1 MSTNESIA
9 MVIGAASGLGRIH
22 AQRFAREG
30 LRVIAVDLNRS
41 GLEATAA
48 DHPKM
53 HIETLDVTDLA
64 AVRSLVYRVE
74 ADVGPIAELR
84 HTAAIMPTAPLLE
97 QDALAITK
105 LMRVNYEGTVHVATT
120 IVPKMRARGR
130 GRAVFYGSVAGHA
143 LTPHLGAY
151 CATKAAVNAFV
162 EILIEENRGSGV
174 ALHLVCPPMVKTPLL
189 EQARATSNPKSLQQA
204 SEQNLLADPHD
215 IVDRVERGV
224 SAGTEIIFPTAIAK
238 ALYAGRRVSP
248 RLLWKVIRRSE
259 QM

>member
-1 MSTNESIA
+1 MVSTDSVA
-9 MVIGAASGLGRIH
+9 MVIGAASGMGRIH
-22 AQRFAREG
+22 AQRLAREG
-30 LRVIAVDLNRS
+30 RKVVAVDRNRE
-41 GLEATAA
+41 GLEETAR
-48 DHPKM
+48 DYPKTR
-53 HIETLDVTDLA
+53 IEVLDVTDL
-64 AVRSLVYRVE
+64 E
-74 ADVGPIAELR
+74 ATRALFERIEGELGPVDELR

-97 QDALAITK
+97 QDPALITR

-120 IVPKMRARGR
+120 IVPRMRARGR

-174 ALHLVCPPMVKTPLL
+174 ALHLVCPPMVKTPLID
-189 EQARATSNPKSLQQA
+189 QARETSNPKSLQQA

-215 IVDRVERGV
+215 IVDRVEREVARGREV
-224 SAGTEIIFPTAIAK
+224 IFPTPIAK
-238 ALYAGRRVSP
+238 ALYAGRRAAP

>member
-1 MSTNESIA
+1 
-9 MVIGAASGLGRIH
+9 MVIGAGSGLGRIH

-30 LRVIAVDLNRS
+30 RKVVAVDVDQR

-53 HIETLDVTDLA
+53 QIDTLDVTDLA
-64 AVRSLVYRVE
+64 AVRALVDRVE

-84 HTAAIMPTAPLLE
+84 HTAAIMPAAPLLE
-97 QDALAITK
+97 QDALSITK

-120 IVPKMRARGR
+120 IVPKMRGRGR

-162 EILIEENRGSGV
+162 EILIEESRGSGV

-189 EQARATSNPKSLQQA
+189 EQARATSNPKSLKQA

-248 RLLWKVIRRSE
+248 RLLWKVIRKSE